1 MWFDSHCH
9 LQICAEDRPLD
20 DLLDAARTA
29 GLKGMVT
36 VGIDLASSRRVVDI
50 ADGEFVWAAVGIH
63 PNSATE
69 SDERSLAEIEEL
81 VADPRVV
88 AVGESGLDFYRDHA
102 PPDRQRDA
110 FSAHLSLAKRNDIA
124 LIIHT
129 RASVGAALDLF
140 EEQGPPNR
148 FVFHCWSGNET
159 ELARAL
165 ALGAYVSFAGNV
177 TFKNAPDLRE
187 RAAEVPAERLLVET
201 DAPYL
206 APVPNR
212 GRPNEPAWVGFVGQ
226 VVAEVRGENATHVAR
241 VTEANARRL
250 FALDR

>member
-20 DLLDAARTA
+20 DILDSARTA

-36 VGIDLASSRRVVDI
+36 VGIDVASSRRVVDI

-69 SDERSLAEIEEL
+69 LDERSLADIEEL

-102 PPDRQRDA
+102 PHDRQLES
-110 FSAHLSLAKRNDIA
+110 FSAHLRLAKCNDIA

-129 RASVGAALDLF
+129 RASVGAALDFF
-140 EEQGPPNR
+140 EEQGPPDR
-148 FVFHCWSGNET
+148 FVFHCWSGDET

-187 RAAEVPAERLLVET
+187 RAVEVPAERLLIET

-212 GRPNEPAWVGFVGQ
+212 GRPNEPAWVGLVGG
-226 VVAEVRGENATHVAR
+226 VVAEVRGENATDLAR
-241 VTEANARRL
+241 TTEANARRL